1 MHRGHDHDH
10 SGGGHHHPHP
20 PGHNHPRTSAQ
31 WQTPHLADGPR
42 QEASAAEPDL
52 DLVEAA
58 FVEGFVSASDPTS
71 FLRLAHVPFEAKAA
85 DGKTLM
91 LLRVEVDA
99 LTDVGTITPH
109 LGGTSFRYDPLPGRI
124 ASRRRRLRFI
134 YFDGEAT
141 RGLGLGEVRE
151 LKGG

>member
-10 SGGGHHHPHP
+10 SGGGHHHPSA
-20 PGHNHPRTSAQ
+20 PGHNRPGAAQ
-31 WQTPHLADGPR
+31 WQTPHLADSQRHEP
-42 QEASAAEPDL
+42 AAGESDL

-58 FVEGFVSASDPTS
+58 FVDGFMTASDPTS

-91 LLRVEVDA
+91 LLRVEIDA

-109 LGGTSFRYDPLPGRI
+109 LGGTSFRYDPLPGKI
-124 ASRRRRLRFI
+124 ASRRRRLRFV
-134 YFDGEAT
+134 YFDGETT
-141 RGLGLGEVRE
+141 RALGLGEVRA
-151 LKGG
+151 LG